1 MADAIV
7 EQGLDKLGYQ
17 YVNMD
22 DCWSAT
28 TRDSSGQL
36 QVHAILPAPRRR
48 QPLNPT
54 PAVQADAHRFPHGM
68 KQLADYVHSKGLKI
82 GLYTCVGTLTC
93 KYGRPGSFGHFEDDA
108 RTLAAWGIDFVK
120 ADNCHHAPNT
130 DTRQLYTN
138 FSRALNAT
146 GRPM

>member
-1 MADAIV
+1 MVA
-7 EQGLDKLGYQ
+7 EGLDKLGYQ

-28 TRDSSGQL
+28 SRDSNGQL
-36 QVHAILPAPRRR
+36 QVHCPPLTVTTPLFSRHR
-48 QPLNPT
+48 QPDPK
-54 PAVQADAHRFPHGM
+54 RFPLGM
-68 KQLADYVHSKGLKI
+68 KELADYVHSKGLKI

-93 KYGRPGSFGHFEDDA
+93 KFGRPGSYGHFDDDA

-120 ADNCHHAPNT
+120 ADNCHHQPGT
-130 DTRQLYTN
+130 DTRELYTN

-146 GRPM
+146 GRPMYDLE

>member
-1 MADAIV
+1 MVA
-7 EQGLDKLGYQ
+7 QGLDKLGYQ

-28 TRDSSGQL
+28 SRDSNGQL
-36 QVHAILPAPRRR
+36 QVHSPPLTVPTPLFSRHR
-48 QPLNPT
+48 QPDPK
-54 PAVQADAHRFPHGM
+54 RFPLGM
-68 KQLADYVHSKGLKI
+68 KELADYVHSKGLKI

-93 KYGRPGSFGHFEDDA
+93 KFGRPGSYGHFDDDA

-120 ADNCHHAPNT
+120 ADNCHHAPGT
-130 DTRQLYTN
+130 DTRELYTN

-146 GRPM
+146 GRPMYDLV

>member
-1 MADAIV
+1 MVA
-7 EQGLDKLGYQ
+7 QGLDKLGYQ

-28 TRDSSGQL
+28 SRDSNGQL
-36 QVHAILPAPRRR
+36 QVHRPPLTVPTPLFSRHR
-48 QPLNPT
+48 QPDPK
-54 PAVQADAHRFPHGM
+54 RFPLGM
-68 KQLADYVHSKGLKI
+68 KELADYVHSKGLKI

-93 KYGRPGSFGHFEDDA
+93 KFGRPGSYGHFDDDA

-120 ADNCHHAPNT
+120 ADNCHHAPGT
-130 DTRQLYTN
+130 DTRELYTN

-146 GRPM
+146 GRPMYDLV